1 MAEMQKEKISK
12 IITTKGCREYQQILQ
27 HKKASKIMQTENLK
41 INIIFG
47 QKLLKTPSRKLKRS
61 PHKGHK
67 ERCKR
72 INKNTYNISVYM

>member
-1 MAEMQKEKISK
+1 
-12 IITTKGCREYQQILQ
+12 
-27 HKKASKIMQTENLK
+27 MQTENLK